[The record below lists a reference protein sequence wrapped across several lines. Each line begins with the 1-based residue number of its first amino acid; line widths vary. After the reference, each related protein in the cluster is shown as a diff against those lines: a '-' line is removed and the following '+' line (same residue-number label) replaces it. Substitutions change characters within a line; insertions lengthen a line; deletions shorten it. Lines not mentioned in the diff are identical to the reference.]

1 MAKRKSK
8 CYTIC
13 YVIREDSDDMEPY
26 TGTWFAYG
34 RTKEEAKASFL
45 REREHLHEFCGEI
58 PADRYVVVN
67 VVEGFSC

>member
-13 YVIREDSDDMEPY
+13 YAILEGSDDMEPY

-34 RTKEEAKASFL
+34 RTKEEAKL
-45 REREHLHEFCGEI
+45 PFC
-58 PADRYVVVN
+58 AN
-67 VVEGFSC
+67 VSTCMSSAGKSRQIVMLLSTL